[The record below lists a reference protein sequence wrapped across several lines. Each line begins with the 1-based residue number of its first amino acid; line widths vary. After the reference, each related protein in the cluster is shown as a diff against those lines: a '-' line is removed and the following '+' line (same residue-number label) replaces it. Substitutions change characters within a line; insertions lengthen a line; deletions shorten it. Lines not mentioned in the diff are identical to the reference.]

1 MIKKTIS
8 ILALI
13 IPLLFYSQNKETI
26 NWITYNSITI
36 EDANSE
42 LMIFLRKTYLI
53 NLIIQNLWV
62 WGSIHNTKEFFNL
75 KLSFK
80 HLVKNQ
86 GEKFYNGRILSSR
99 IWHK

>member
-53 NLIIQNLWV
+53 NLIIPKFMGL
-62 WGSIHNTKEFFNL
+62 G
-75 KLSFK
+75 K
-80 HLVKNQ
+80 HPQHK
-86 GEKFYNGRILSSR
+86 RIF
-99 IWHK
+99 